1 MPKNVALA
9 LVVLLIS
16 YLSATAEIRVAI
28 VGPLTGDFASYGT
41 EIQQGAQLAV
51 DELNKRTG
59 AEHVTLIAED
69 ACLPATTVSAANK
82 LTNIDHIDAV
92 VGGYCVVGMIPMV
105 PKFEA
110 AHVIAFHSSAVP
122 SSLLDAGEYIFSTN
136 VSINNEAGQAAAYAR
151 LTLGVRTAAI
161 MYVNTQWGE
170 EYRDGFKKRF
180 EELGG
185 KVVSEI
191 DLPIASADY
200 RSELLRVKAA
210 KPNLVFIAHVGP
222 TIGNVLKQARTLGI
236 SLPVI
241 GPHEAAEPIVA
252 QTGGKAAEGLTVF
265 APALPKTAARA
276 EFENA
281 FSARFK
287 RAPGLLASNAFDATH
302 LAVSALRS
310 CKDHDGAC
318 AKEIIYR
325 TKDYAGVSGTFSVTE
340 QGGTQKPF
348 VRKVLVNGAFVEQ

>member
-1 MPKNVALA
+1 MPKNISLV
-9 LVVLLIS
+9 LVVLLLS
-16 YLSATAEIRVAI
+16 CVSATAEIRVAI

-51 DELNKRTG
+51 DELNRSAG
-59 AEHVTLIAED
+59 GEHVTLIAED
-69 ACLPATTVSAANK
+69 ACLPAATVSAANK
-82 LTNIDHIDAV
+82 LINVDHINAV

-122 SSLLDAGEYIFSTN
+122 SALLDAGEYIFSTN
-136 VSINNEAGQAAAYAR
+136 VSINNEVAQAAGYAR
-151 LTLGVRTAAI
+151 QTLGVKTAAI

-170 EYRDGFKKRF
+170 EYRNGFKKRF

-185 KVVSEI
+185 KIVSEI

-200 RSELLRVKAA
+200 RSELMRVKTA
-210 KPNLVFIAHVGP
+210 KPDLIFIAHVGP
-222 TIGNVLKQARTLGI
+222 TIGNVLKQGRTLGI

-252 QTGGKAAEGLTVF
+252 ATGGKAAEGLTVF

-281 FSARFK
+281 FRAQFQ

-302 LAVSALRS
+302 LAINALRS
-310 CKDHDGAC
+310 CKVHDGAC
-318 AKEIIYR
+318 AKQLIYR
-325 TKDYAGVSGTFSVTE
+325 TKDYPGVSGTFSITE
-340 QGGTQKPF
+340 QGGTQKSF
-348 VRKVLVNGAFVEQ
+348 IRKVLVNGTFVEQ